1 MIKRRIVDNFKE
13 MFDED
18 LNVEDQQ
25 EVNNVIDI

>member
-1 MIKRRIVDNFKE
+1 MIKERIVDNFRE